1 MCLIA
6 LALGRHPRYPLVIAA
21 NRDEFLDRPAA
32 ALDWWQARPDAAPIL
47 GGRDLQ
53 AGGTWLGLSA
63 RGRLA
68 MLTNVRDLPRQIARA
83 PSRGAIVP
91 AWLASQQTAGDFW
104 RDTAARGHNPFNL
117 LAADLP
123 AGRWWWADDRA
134 AAPQALAPGLYGLS
148 NAALDTPWPKVQRL
162 KHALAE
168 ALDGAASPA
177 ALETLLFAALADRM
191 TAPDGA
197 LPDTG
202 VGLERERWLAPA
214 FIRSPDARYGTRCST
229 LLIAERRADGFS
241 VRVVERQFD
250 ADGRACA
257 QHRVRLQ
264 RWPLAPGALPQVAAE
279 SLSAA

>member
-1 MCLIA
+1 M
-6 LALGRHPRYPLVIAA
+6 
-21 NRDEFLDRPAA
+21 
-32 ALDWWQARPDAAPIL
+32 
-47 GGRDLQ
+47 
-53 AGGTWLGLSA
+53 
-63 RGRLA
+63 
-68 MLTNVRDLPRQIARA
+68 
-83 PSRGAIVP
+83 
-91 AWLASQQTAGDFW
+91 
-104 RDTAARGHNPFNL
+104 
-117 LAADLP
+117 
-123 AGRWWWADDRA
+123 
-134 AAPQALAPGLYGLS
+134 
-148 NAALDTPWPKVQRL
+148 
-162 KHALAE
+162 
-168 ALDGAASPA
+168 
-177 ALETLLFAALADRM
+177 LFAALADRM

-257 QHRVRLQ
+257 QHRVRLE